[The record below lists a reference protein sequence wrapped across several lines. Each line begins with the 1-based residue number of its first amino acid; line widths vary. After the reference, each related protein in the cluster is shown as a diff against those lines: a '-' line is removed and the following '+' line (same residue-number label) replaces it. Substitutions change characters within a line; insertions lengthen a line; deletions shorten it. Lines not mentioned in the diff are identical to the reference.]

1 MEVSKWNANPLS
13 VMQRDYIGWRSQSCV
28 ASLRYIRLRL
38 GNLDVWGFVEGV
50 RVDAC

>member
-13 VMQRDYIGWRSQSCV
+13 VMQRDYIGWRSQSCG

-38 GNLDVWGFVEGV
+38 GALDVQDFVEV
-50 RVDAC
+50 VPVDAC

>member
-13 VMQRDYIGWRSQSCV
+13 VMQRDYIGWRSQSCG

-38 GNLDVWGFVEGV
+38 GNLDVWDFVEGV